1 MDLILPVSAQP
12 LLNQTW
18 AIFEQ
23 IFVCQEKN
31 RYVILT

>member
-12 LLNQTW
+12 LLNQTC

-23 IFVCQEKN
+23 IFASEEKS
-31 RYVILT
+31 RCVILT